1 MADETN
7 KTDGQEGQS
16 APQGQAPQGQPPQG
30 QQNNSQDALAA
41 AIAALTSALKPT
53 GQTEAGSE
61 GTGVGVPPGP
71 QSTGDEVLDGIVESV
86 AMAYP
91 KLSIDRAVGKAIES
105 GDSRFIDEAYI
116 REVAGK
122 DADRLIKVAKS
133 AVSRVNESAAQLK
146 ETVYSAVGGEQNWQ
160 TAVAAFNKGAP
171 KELREAVAVML
182 DSGKTTQVK
191 AAAQLV
197 SQFAS
202 AGGFIRSNS
211 RSGAPQYSAAAGGQG
226 LSANDF
232 KAEIAKLDRNSRDF
246 QEKRADLYNRRAL
259 GRQAGL

>member
-1 MADETN
+1 MADEN
-7 KTDGQEGQS
+7 IESKGQEGTNG
-16 APQGQAPQGQPPQG
+16 PQGQAQQG
-30 QQNNSQDALAA
+30 QQNNSPDALAA
-41 AIAALTSALKPT
+41 AIAALTSALKPS
-53 GQTEAGSE
+53 QQPAEVAGPA
-61 GTGVGVPPGP
+61 GTVGP
-71 QSTGDEVLDGIVESV
+71 QSTGDEVLEGIVESV
-86 AMAYP
+86 AIAYP

-105 GDSRFIDEAYI
+105 GDARFIDEAYI

-133 AVSRVNESAAQLK
+133 AVSRVNESASQLK

-182 DSGKTTQVK
+182 DSGKSTQVK

-202 AGGFIRSNS
+202 AGGFIRSSDS

-232 KAEIAKLDRNSRDF
+232 KTEIAKLDRNARDF

-259 GRQAGL
+259 GQKAGL

>member
-1 MADETN
+1 MDEN
-7 KTDGQEGQS
+7 NIQGQVS
-16 APQGQAPQGQPPQG
+16 NNAPQDQSQQG
-30 QQNNSQDALAA
+30 QQQNSPDALAA
-41 AIAALTSALKPT
+41 AIAALTSALKP
-53 GQTEAGSE
+53 SE
-61 GTGVGVPPGP
+61 QVREVVAVPGAP
-71 QSTGDEVLDGIVESV
+71 QSTGDDVLDGIVESV
-86 AMAYP
+86 AIAYP

-105 GDSRFIDEAYI
+105 GDARFIDEAYI

-133 AVSRVNESAAQLK
+133 AVSRVNESATQLK

-182 DSGKTTQVK
+182 DSGKGTQVK

-202 AGGFIRSNS
+202 AGGFIRSSEN
-211 RSGAPQYSAAAGGQG
+211 RSNAPQYSAAASGQG
-226 LSANDF
+226 LSKTEF
-232 KAEIAKLDRNSRDF
+232 QAELNKLDRNARNF
-246 QEKRADLYNRRAL
+246 QELRAELYNRRAL
-259 GRQAGL
+259 GQKTGLK

>member
-1 MADETN
+1 MSEEINQN
-7 KTDGQEGQS
+7 KNTPEGEN
-16 APQGQAPQGQPPQG
+16 APQGQTPQG
-30 QQNNSQDALAA
+30 QQQNSPDALAA
-41 AIAALTSALKPT
+41 AIAALTSALKPSE
-53 GQTEAGSE
+53 QGSE
-61 GTGVGVPPGP
+61 VAAVPGAP
-71 QSTGDEVLDGIVESV
+71 QSTGDDVLDGIVESV
-86 AMAYP
+86 AIAYP
-91 KLSIDRAVGKAIES
+91 KLSIDRAVGKAIEA
-105 GDSRFIDEAYI
+105 GDARFIDEAYI

-133 AVSRVNESAAQLK
+133 AVSRVNESATQLK

-182 DSGKTTQVK
+182 DSGKGTQVK

-202 AGGFIRSNS
+202 AGGFIRSS
-211 RSGAPQYSAAAGGQG
+211 EDRSNAPQYSAAAGGQG
-226 LSANDF
+226 LSAADF
-232 KAEIAKLDRNSRDF
+232 KAEIAKLDRNARGF

-259 GRQAGL
+259 GQKAGL

>member
-1 MADETN
+1 M
-7 KTDGQEGQS
+7 
-16 APQGQAPQGQPPQG
+16 
-30 QQNNSQDALAA
+30 
-41 AIAALTSALKPT
+41 
-53 GQTEAGSE
+53 
-61 GTGVGVPPGP
+61 
-71 QSTGDEVLDGIVESV
+71 LDGIVESV

-105 GDSRFIDEAYI
+105 GDARFIDEAYI

-133 AVSRVNESAAQLK
+133 AVSRVNESASQLK

-226 LSANDF
+226 PAALSRSAASRAAPSAARQAPRHALLSA
-232 KAEIAKLDRNSRDF
+232 APLSRA
-246 QEKRADLYNRRAL
+246 RLHAATAVLP
-259 GRQAGL
+259 

>member
-1 MADETN
+1 MADEITEI
-7 KTDGQEGQS
+7 KGQEGTNG
-16 APQGQAPQGQPPQG
+16 PQGQAQQG
-30 QQNNSQDALAA
+30 QQNNSPDALAA
-41 AIAALTSALKPT
+41 AIAALTSALKPS
-53 GQTEAGSE
+53 QQPAEVAGPA
-61 GTGVGVPPGP
+61 GTAGP

-86 AMAYP
+86 AIAYP

-105 GDSRFIDEAYI
+105 GDARFIDEAYI

-133 AVSRVNESAAQLK
+133 AVSRVNESASQLK

-182 DSGKTTQVK
+182 DSGKSTQVK

-202 AGGFIRSNS
+202 AGGFIRSSDS

-232 KAEIAKLDRNSRDF
+232 KTEIAKLDRNARGF

-259 GRQAGL
+259 GQKAGL

>member
-1 MADETN
+1 MADEN
-7 KTDGQEGQS
+7 TDIKGQEGTNG
-16 APQGQAPQGQPPQG
+16 PQGQAQQG
-30 QQNNSQDALAA
+30 QQNSSPDALAA
-41 AIAALTSALKPT
+41 AIAALTSALKPSEQPPEVA
-53 GQTEAGSE
+53 GQVGNAG
-61 GTGVGVPPGP
+61 PH
-71 QSTGDEVLDGIVESV
+71 STGDEVLDGIVESV
-86 AMAYP
+86 AIAYP

-105 GDSRFIDEAYI
+105 GDARFIDEAYI

-133 AVSRVNESAAQLK
+133 AVSRVNESASQLK

-182 DSGKTTQVK
+182 DSGKSTQVK

-202 AGGFIRSNS
+202 AGGFIRSSDS

-232 KAEIAKLDRNSRDF
+232 KTEIAKLDRNARDF

-259 GRQAGL
+259 GQKAGL